1 MRSTSASRLGRVRG
15 VVNPVLLYVALTLT
29 SFRLTWL
36 VTRDQFPPIA
46 KPREQIVNKT
56 SFTRWEWFG
65 DLLSCH
71 WCASGWLSLGVVLG
85 ADLFLSVPAP
95 VLAWGATW
103 AGAAVLAELL
113 SWRGE
118 K

>member
-1 MRSTSASRLGRVRG
+1 
-15 VVNPVLLYVALTLT
+15 VNPVLLYVALTLT

-36 VTRDQFPPIA
+36 VTMDAFPPVA
-46 KPREQIVNKT
+46 RPREWIVKRT
-56 SFTRWEWFG
+56 SFGRWEWFG

-71 WCASGWLSLGVVLG
+71 WCASGWLSLGVVLV

-95 VLAWGATW
+95 ALAWGVAW
-103 AGAAVLAELL
+103 AGAAVIAELL

-118 K
+118 T